1 MQRHLTTPR
10 RAIVLA
16 AAATVLGLSALPA
29 HAQATKPP
37 IKVGLITPLTGPLG
51 SYGKSQ
57 EMMIKLAVED
67 VNAAGGINGS
77 PLQVDI
83 GDSQTDPGQAVLL
96 FRKYFNDGYFG
107 VVGPMTG
114 TQWETVSPLAN
125 QLNMPAVSVNA
136 VKPGIT
142 IKPWTIRLMPPD
154 DTLMPEG
161 VKAFLAANPKVK
173 KVVITADVREAS
185 SKASADMYAALAKQL
200 GLEVLETVEFSSRAT
215 DMSAIAIQ
223 IKSRNPDAIFA
234 SAFPAQAMLLAKD
247 LTVQGVKVPILNTSI
262 LWTGPFINNVGENGR
277 NWNVIGFA
285 TNDAGPAGHADATI
299 YGNLAKRAQQRADAS
314 IGLPFNVANWPVS
327 YDGILFLADAMR
339 RAGVDGT
346 TDPKKAR
353 EAIKNQFTGA
363 KNFSGAFKYTFR
375 DTGDG
380 HIPAGVLA
388 ADVDKKVWKF
398 STVSGR

>member
-1 MQRHLTTPR
+1 MQRSPSTPR

-16 AAATVLGLSALPA
+16 AAATVLGLSAVPA

-223 IKSRNPDAIFA
+223 IKSRNPDAILA

-247 LTVQGVKVPILNTSI
+247 LTVQGVKAPILNTSI

-353 EAIKNQFTGA
+353 EAIKNQFTSA

-380 HIPAGVLA
+380 HIPTGVLA

-398 STVSGR
+398 TAAPAR

>member
-1 MQRHLTTPR
+1 MQRHLYASPR

-16 AAATVLGLSALPA
+16 TAATVLGLAALPA
-29 HAQATKPP
+29 QAQKPP

-77 PLQVDI
+77 QLQVDI

-136 VKPGIT
+136 IKPGIT

-285 TNDAGPAGHADATI
+285 TNDAGPAGHADAAI

-339 RAGVDGT
+339 RAGVDGS

-353 EAIKNQFTGA
+353 EAIKNQFTSA
-363 KNFSGAFKYTFR
+363 KSFSGAFKYSFR

-380 HIPAGVLA
+380 HIPTGVLA

-398 STVSGR
+398 TAAPAR

>member
-1 MQRHLTTPR
+1 MNCNPSKPR

-16 AAATVLGLSALPA
+16 AAATVLGLSAVSVQ
-29 HAQATKPP
+29 AQATKPP
-37 IKVGLITPLTGPLG
+37 IKLGLITPLTGPLG

-77 PLQVDI
+77 QLQVDI

-96 FRKYFNDGYFG
+96 FRKYFNEGYFG

-136 VKPGIT
+136 IKPGIT
-142 IKPWTIRLMPPD
+142 VKPWTIRLMPPD

-161 VKAFLAANPKVK
+161 VKAFLAANPNVK

-185 SKASADMYAALAKQL
+185 SKASADLYATLAKQL

-247 LTVQGVKVPILNTSI
+247 LTVQGVTAPILNTSI
-262 LWTGPFINNVGENGR
+262 LWTGPFINNVGANGR

-285 TNDAGPAGHADATI
+285 TNEAGPAGHFDPAI
-299 YGNLAKRAQQRADAS
+299 YGNVSKRALQRADAS
-314 IGLPFNVANWPVS
+314 IGLPFNVANWPVG

-339 RAGVDGT
+339 RAGVDGS

-353 EAIKNQFTGA
+353 EAIKNHFTSA
-363 KNFSGAFKYTFR
+363 KSFSGAFKYTFR

-380 HIPAGVLA
+380 HIPTGVLS
-388 ADVDKKVWKF
+388 ADVEKKVWKF
-398 STVSGR
+398 TAATTR

>member
-1 MQRHLTTPR
+1 MHRKPSPSR
-10 RAIVLA
+10 RVLLA
-16 AAATVLGLSALPA
+16 ALLGAAAVVGTSLPA
-29 HAQATKPP
+29 HAQGKPP

-57 EMMIKLAVED
+57 EMMVKLAVED

-77 PLQVDI
+77 KLQVDI

-96 FRKYFNDGYFG
+96 FRKYFNDGYFA

-136 VKPGIT
+136 IKPGIT
-142 IKPWTIRLMPPD
+142 IRPWTIRLMPPD

-161 VKAFLAANPKVK
+161 VKAFLATNPKVK

-185 SKASADMYAALAKQL
+185 SKASADMYAVLAKQF

-215 DMSAIAIQ
+215 DMSAIAVQ
-223 IKSRNPDAIFA
+223 IKARNPDAVFA

-247 LTVQGVKVPILNTSI
+247 LAVQGVKVPVLNTSI

-285 TNDAGPAGHADATI
+285 TNEAGPAGQFDAAI
-299 YGNLAKRAQQRADAS
+299 YGNLTKRAHQRADAS

-339 RAGVDGT
+339 RAGIDGA
-346 TDPKKAR
+346 TDAKKAR
-353 EAIKNQFTGA
+353 EAIKSQFMSA
-363 KNFSGAFKYTFR
+363 KSFNGAFKYSFR
-375 DTGDG
+375 DNGDG
-380 HIPAGVLA
+380 HIPAGVLV
-388 ADVDKKVWKF
+388 ADIERKVWKF
-398 STVSGR
+398 TGPLPR

>member
-1 MQRHLTTPR
+1 MTKQHPDSAR
-10 RAIVLA
+10 RSVVLA
-16 AAATVLGLSALPA
+16 CAAGLLALGAMPA
-29 HAQATKPP
+29 HAQAQKPP

-57 EMMIKLAVED
+57 EMMVKLAVED

-114 TQWETVSPLAN
+114 TQWETISPLAN

-136 VKPGIT
+136 IKPGIT
-142 IKPWTIRLMPPD
+142 VKPWTIRLMPPD

-161 VKAFLAANPKVK
+161 IKAFLAANPKVK

-185 SKASADMYAALAKQL
+185 SKASADMYASLAKQL

-234 SAFPAQAMLLAKD
+234 AAFPAQAMLLAKD
-247 LTVQGVKVPILNTSI
+247 LTVQGVKVPVLNTSI

-285 TNDAGPAGHADATI
+285 TNEAGPTGNFDPAI
-299 YGNLAKRAQQRADAS
+299 YDKVAKRAQQRADAS
-314 IGLPFNVANWPVS
+314 IGLPFNLANWPVS
-327 YDGILFLADAMR
+327 YDGVLYLADAMR

-353 EAIKNQFTGA
+353 EAIKNQFTSTKA
-363 KNFSGAFKYTFR
+363 FSGAFKYTIR

-380 HIPAGVLA
+380 HIPTGVLS
-388 ADVDKKVWKF
+388 ADVEKKVWKF
-398 STVSGR
+398 SSSR

>member
-1 MQRHLTTPR
+1 MMKQHPNNSVR
-10 RAIVLA
+10 RCVVLA
-16 AAATVLGLSALPA
+16 CAAGLLALGALPT
-29 HAQATKPP
+29 HAQAQKPP

-57 EMMIKLAVED
+57 AMMVKLAVED

-77 PLQVDI
+77 PLQIDI

-96 FRKYFNDGYFG
+96 FRKYFNDGYFA
-107 VVGPMTG
+107 VIGPMTG
-114 TQWETVSPLAN
+114 TQWETITPLAN

-136 VKPGIT
+136 IKPGIT
-142 IKPWTIRLMPPD
+142 VKPWTIRLMPAD
-154 DTLMPEG
+154 DTMMPEG
-161 VKAFLAANPKVK
+161 VKAFIAANPNVK

-185 SKASADMYAALAKQL
+185 SKASADMFASLAKQL

-247 LTVQGVKVPILNTSI
+247 LTVQGVKVPVLNTGI

-285 TNDAGPAGHADATI
+285 TNEAGPPGHFDASV
-299 YGNLAKRAQQRADAS
+299 YGNLVKRAQQRADSS
-314 IGLPFNVANWPVS
+314 IGIPFNVANWPVS
-327 YDGILFLADAMR
+327 YDGVLFLADAMR
-339 RAGVDGT
+339 RAGVDGS

-353 EAIKNQFTGA
+353 EAIKNHFTSA
-363 KNFSGAFKYTFR
+363 KAFNGAFKYSIR

-380 HIPAGVLA
+380 YIPAGVLS
-388 ADVDKKVWKF
+388 ADVDNKVWKF
-398 STVSGR
+398 TSAR

>member
-1 MQRHLTTPR
+1 MQRPTAHPR

-16 AAATVLGLSALPA
+16 AAATALGLCALPA
-29 HAQATKPP
+29 HAQKPP

-57 EMMIKLAVED
+57 EMMVKLAVED

-77 PLQVDI
+77 QLQVDI

-161 VKAFLAANPKVK
+161 VKAFLAAHPKVK

-223 IKSRNPDAIFA
+223 IKSRNPDAILA

-247 LTVQGVKVPILNTSI
+247 LTVQGVKAPILNTSI

-285 TNDAGPAGHADATI
+285 TNDAGPAGHSDAAV
-299 YGNLAKRAQQRADAS
+299 YGNVAKRAQQRADAS

-327 YDGILFLADAMR
+327 YDGVLFLADAMR
-339 RAGVDGT
+339 RAGIDGS

-353 EAIKNQFTGA
+353 EAIKNQFTSA

-380 HIPAGVLA
+380 HIPTGVLS

-398 STVSGR
+398 TAAPAR